1 MIEMVKRNE
10 FDEAARQLA
19 YPLRR
24 ASVDELC
31 RGSENVLICFDT
43 SAEAVEFWR
52 PMAKVQRRRKHKCAK

>member
-19 YPLRR
+19 CLLRR

-52 PMAKVQRRRKHKCAK
+52 FMVKVQRRRKHKCAK